1 MAWIVASH
9 HAEIVTKN
17 ECETD
22 FGFFIH
28 QGESVVIPFKYQ
40 MFQIGNEKDVDIY
53 DEENEKDETIKVSIS
68 LILLKF

>member
-17 ECETD
+17 ESETD

-53 DEENEKDETIKVSIS
+53 DKENEKDETIKVSIS